1 MLRTKGRF
9 GRYLEKTDYRRSR
22 HRIQQDDGGQFAP
35 AQTTGHPEPPWASD
49 LGRTSRKSFLG
60 KVLDVPVEQRLTG
73 SLACCAIAIME
84 GAHIVRVHDVRETRQ
99 VATLCDAVRELEAS
113 PMSIAELINL
123 DKLNW
128 NAAIDILIVSTL
140 IYNLLLLIRGTRA
153 VQMALGLGV
162 LAIFF
167 YLTRWLHLEMIQ
179 WILTNILPYF
189 VFGIIVLFAAEIRR
203 ALANIGKNPLIRQFS
218 QNPFVETYDEI
229 VLAATTLASQRI
241 GGLIVIERSIG
252 LKNYIESGIAIDAA
266 LSYDLLVAIFSP
278 GAPLHDG
285 AVIVQ
290 KDRIT
295 AAACFL
301 PLTVNPKLSKDLG
314 TRHRAAIGVTEESDA
329 IVVVISEE
337 TGIISI
343 VAGGQI
349 ERSLDGESLRHRLET
364 IFAGKDSE
372 KEMGLSAMLE
382 RP

>member
-1 MLRTKGRF
+1 M
-9 GRYLEKTDYRRSR
+9 
-22 HRIQQDDGGQFAP
+22 
-35 AQTTGHPEPPWASD
+35 
-49 LGRTSRKSFLG
+49 SF
-60 KVLDVPVEQRLTG
+60 T
-73 SLACCAIAIME
+73 
-84 GAHIVRVHDVRETRQ
+84 
-99 VATLCDAVRELEAS
+99 
-113 PMSIAELINL
+113 ELINL
-123 DKLNW
+123 DKLSW
-128 NAAIDILIVSTL
+128 SAAIDILIVSAL

-153 VQMALGLGV
+153 VQMALGLGF

-218 QNPFVETYDEI
+218 QSPFVETYDEI
-229 VLAATTLASQRI
+229 VLAATTLPSQRI

-285 AVIVQ
+285 AVIIQ

-301 PLTVNPKLSKDLG
+301 PLTVNPKLSKELG

-329 IVVVISEE
+329 VVVVISEE

-349 ERSLDGESLRHRLET
+349 ERSLDGDSLRQRLEA
-364 IFAGKDSE
+364 IFAGKESD
-372 KEMGLSAMLE
+372 KDLRLSAMLE
-382 RP
+382 RQ

>member
-1 MLRTKGRF
+1 M
-9 GRYLEKTDYRRSR
+9 
-22 HRIQQDDGGQFAP
+22 
-35 AQTTGHPEPPWASD
+35 
-49 LGRTSRKSFLG
+49 SF
-60 KVLDVPVEQRLTG
+60 T
-73 SLACCAIAIME
+73 
-84 GAHIVRVHDVRETRQ
+84 
-99 VATLCDAVRELEAS
+99 
-113 PMSIAELINL
+113 ELINL
-123 DKLNW
+123 DKLSW
-128 NAAIDILIVSTL
+128 SAAIDILIVSAL

-153 VQMALGLGV
+153 VQMALGLGF
-162 LAIFF
+162 LAMFF

-218 QNPFVETYDEI
+218 QSPFVETYDEI

-285 AVIVQ
+285 AVIIQ
-290 KDRIT
+290 RDRIT

-301 PLTVNPKLSKDLG
+301 PLTVNPKLSKELG

-329 IVVVISEE
+329 VVVVISEE

-349 ERSLDGESLRHRLET
+349 ERSLDGDSLRQRLEA
-364 IFAGKDSE
+364 IFAGKESD
-372 KEMGLSAMLE
+372 KDLRLSAMLE
-382 RP
+382 RQ

>member
-1 MLRTKGRF
+1 M
-9 GRYLEKTDYRRSR
+9 S
-22 HRIQQDDGGQFAP
+22 FA
-35 AQTTGHPEPPWASD
+35 D
-49 LGRTSRKSFLG
+49 
-60 KVLDVPVEQRLTG
+60 
-73 SLACCAIAIME
+73 
-84 GAHIVRVHDVRETRQ
+84 
-99 VATLCDAVRELEAS
+99 
-113 PMSIAELINL
+113 LINF

-128 NAAIDILIVSTL
+128 NAAIDILIVSAL

-153 VQMALGLGV
+153 VQMALGLGF

-218 QNPFVETYDEI
+218 QNPFVESYDEI

-285 AVIVQ
+285 AVIIQ

-301 PLTVNPKLSKDLG
+301 PLTVNPKLSKELG

-329 IVVVISEE
+329 VVVVVSEE
-337 TGIISI
+337 SGIISI

-349 ERSLDGESLRHRLET
+349 ERSLDGDSLRQRLEA
-364 IFAGKDSE
+364 IFAGKESD
-372 KEMGLSAMLE
+372 KELGLSAMLG
-382 RP
+382 RS

>member
-1 MLRTKGRF
+1 
-9 GRYLEKTDYRRSR
+9 
-22 HRIQQDDGGQFAP
+22 
-35 AQTTGHPEPPWASD
+35 
-49 LGRTSRKSFLG
+49 
-60 KVLDVPVEQRLTG
+60 
-73 SLACCAIAIME
+73 
-84 GAHIVRVHDVRETRQ
+84 
-99 VATLCDAVRELEAS
+99 
-113 PMSIAELINL
+113 MSVTELINL

-128 NAAIDILIVSTL
+128 NAAIDILIVSAL
-140 IYNLLLLIRGTRA
+140 IYNVLLLIRGTRA
-153 VQMALGLGV
+153 VQMALGLGF

-218 QNPFVETYDEI
+218 QNPLVETYDEI

-285 AVIVQ
+285 AVVIQ

-301 PLTVNPKLSKDLG
+301 PLTVNPRLSKELG

-329 IVVVISEE
+329 VVVVISEE
-337 TGIISI
+337 TGIISV

-349 ERSLDGESLRHRLET
+349 ERSLDGDSLRQRLES
-364 IFAGKDSE
+364 IFAGKEPDRE
-372 KEMGLSAMLE
+372 LGLSAMLE
-382 RP
+382 RQ

>member
-1 MLRTKGRF
+1 M
-9 GRYLEKTDYRRSR
+9 
-22 HRIQQDDGGQFAP
+22 
-35 AQTTGHPEPPWASD
+35 
-49 LGRTSRKSFLG
+49 SF
-60 KVLDVPVEQRLTG
+60 T
-73 SLACCAIAIME
+73 
-84 GAHIVRVHDVRETRQ
+84 
-99 VATLCDAVRELEAS
+99 
-113 PMSIAELINL
+113 ELINL
-123 DKLNW
+123 DKLSW
-128 NAAIDILIVSTL
+128 SAAIDVLIVSAL

-153 VQMALGLGV
+153 VQMALGLGF
-162 LAIFF
+162 LAVFF

-218 QNPFVETYDEI
+218 QKPFVETYDEI

-285 AVIVQ
+285 AAIIQ

-301 PLTVNPKLSKDLG
+301 PLTVNPKLSKELG

-329 IVVVISEE
+329 VVVVISEE
-337 TGIISI
+337 TGLISI

-349 ERSLDGESLRHRLET
+349 ERNLDGDSLRERLEA
-364 IFAGKDSE
+364 IFDGKELD
-372 KEMGLSAMLE
+372 KEAGLSAMLG
-382 RP
+382 RS

>member
-1 MLRTKGRF
+1 MSK
-9 GRYLEKTDYRRSR
+9 K
-22 HRIQQDDGGQFAP
+22 
-35 AQTTGHPEPPWASD
+35 
-49 LGRTSRKSFLG
+49 
-60 KVLDVPVEQRLTG
+60 
-73 SLACCAIAIME
+73 LAKLAA
-84 GAHIVRVHDVRETRQ
+84 
-99 VATLCDAVRELEAS
+99 LCDAVREGRNPG
-113 PMSIAELINL
+113 PMSFTELINL
-123 DKLNW
+123 DKLSW
-128 NAAIDILIVSTL
+128 SAAIDILIVSAL

-153 VQMALGLGV
+153 VQMALGLGF

-285 AVIVQ
+285 AVIIQ

-301 PLTVNPKLSKDLG
+301 PLTVNPKLSKELG

-329 IVVVISEE
+329 VVVVISEE

-349 ERSLDGESLRHRLET
+349 ERSLDGDSLRQRLEA
-364 IFAGKDSE
+364 IFAGKESD
-372 KEMGLSAMLE
+372 KELGLSAMLE

>member
-1 MLRTKGRF
+1 M
-9 GRYLEKTDYRRSR
+9 
-22 HRIQQDDGGQFAP
+22 
-35 AQTTGHPEPPWASD
+35 
-49 LGRTSRKSFLG
+49 SF
-60 KVLDVPVEQRLTG
+60 T
-73 SLACCAIAIME
+73 
-84 GAHIVRVHDVRETRQ
+84 
-99 VATLCDAVRELEAS
+99 
-113 PMSIAELINL
+113 ELINL
-123 DKLNW
+123 DKLSW
-128 NAAIDILIVSTL
+128 SAAIDIVIVSAL

-153 VQMALGLGV
+153 VQMALGLGF

-218 QNPFVETYDEI
+218 QSPFVETYDEI

-285 AVIVQ
+285 AVIIQ

-301 PLTVNPKLSKDLG
+301 PLTVNPKLSKELG

-329 IVVVISEE
+329 VVVVISEE

-349 ERSLDGESLRHRLET
+349 ERSLDGDSLRQRLES
-364 IFAGKDSE
+364 IFAGKESD
-372 KEMGLSAMLE
+372 KDLRLSAMLE
-382 RP
+382 RQ